1 MRAQTQPMSKRIY
14 TTRNIKNRRAD
25 VIENPRVRSISRL
38 LNYNFYV
45 PRYQRGYRWGKQE
58 IIDLLDDILKYH
70 TILRQAN
77 PFYCL
82 QPVVVK
88 KKTWK
93 GNDDQKIVGWEV
105 IDGQQRLTTILI
117 ILNYLQNIDPE
128 SMKAK
133 LGEELNFYTIDFEAR
148 VDVKD
153 FLQNK
158 IYTKEIVDTNVEFY
172 NISKAYQ
179 YISEWFNQDEVKAVA
194 NVNNIMLNALL
205 DTENNVS
212 IIWYEFFGQYGS
224 KATDSD
230 KNSIDLFIRLN
241 EGKVP
246 LTDAELIKAML
257 LQSEL
262 YPAGEKKY
270 VKQRLHEIA
279 AEWDAIEAKLQD
291 DKMWFFFNNLSY
303 QPILRIEYLLKM
315 LSEKWNGYENQTL
328 VKYSSEEEKS
338 TYFDFLVF
346 KKQLKNIRKSFQDN
360 LSDQSHVMDP
370 INQLWA
376 EVKNLFAVLEEWYKD
391 HKLYHYIG
399 YLLTINSESNKVLL
413 KELTELQV
421 DKDEFLHHIK
431 NKIAQAIVL
440 NKDLKDLRYGEDNKS
455 IIKLLFLMDIEA
467 MVKQEKENARL
478 PFHLYK
484 KERINS
490 ITHINPQVS
499 HSIDTNE
506 ANATIWLQLHKQS
519 LTAIRSDSCNN
530 GAKLIDTLLPQ
541 LDSLLND
548 FHKENYEKVVTKTI
562 ELNNNM
568 AGMKDNEMHALQNLV
583 LLDKET
589 NHQLKN
595 SFFDVKQNLL
605 KENTSGKY
613 IPIHTQR
620 AFSKYYTESPRE
632 MIYWNV
638 DDKQKY
644 FAAINKVYDL
654 YVQHLNQLND
664 K

>member
-1 MRAQTQPMSKRIY
+1 MSKRIY
-14 TTRNIKNRRAD
+14 TTRNIKIRRAD
-25 VIENPRVRSISRL
+25 VIENPRVRCISRL

-58 IIDLLDDILKYH
+58 ITDLLHDILKYH

-128 SMKAK
+128 SIKAK

-194 NVNNIMLNALL
+194 NVHNIMLDALL

-230 KNSIDLFIRLN
+230 KNSIDLFVRLN

-270 VKQRLHEIA
+270 VKQRLLEIA

-291 DKMWFFFNNLSY
+291 DRMWFFFNNLSY
-303 QPILRIEYLLKM
+303 QPILRIELLLKM
-315 LSEKWNGYENQTL
+315 LSEKWNGYENQTF
-328 VKYSSEEEKS
+328 VKYISEEEKS

-346 KKQLKNIRKSFQDN
+346 KMHLKNIRQSFRDN

-370 INQLWA
+370 INELWA
-376 EVKNLFAVLEEWYKD
+376 EVKSLFAVLEEWYND

-399 YLLTINSESNKVLL
+399 YLLTINSGSNKGLL
-413 KELTELQV
+413 KELTEMQV
-421 DKDEFLHHIK
+421 SKDEFLQHIK

-440 NKDLKDLRYGEDNKS
+440 NIDLKDLRYGVDNKA

-467 MVKQEKENARL
+467 MVKQEKENALL

-490 ITHINPQVS
+490 IAHINPQVLQ
-499 HSIDTNE
+499 SIDTNE

-519 LTAIRSDSCNN
+519 LTALRSDSCSN
-530 GAKLIDTLLPQ
+530 GAKLIDTILPQ
-541 LDSLLND
+541 YDSLLND
-548 FHKENYEKVVTKTI
+548 FHMENYKEVVTKTI
-562 ELNNNM
+562 ELNNNLP
-568 AGMKDNEMHALQNLV
+568 GMNEVEVHALHNLV

-595 SFFDVKQNLL
+595 AFFDVKQNLL
-605 KENTSGKY
+605 KENTLGKY
-613 IPIHTQR
+613 IPINTQR
-620 AFSKYYTESPRE
+620 AFCKYYSESPRE
-632 MIYWNV
+632 MIYWNAN
-638 DDKQKY
+638 DKQKY
-644 FAAINKVYDL
+644 YAAINKVYDSYVL
-654 YVQHLNQLND
+654 YLNQLND

>member
-194 NVNNIMLNALL
+194 NVHNIMLNALL

-431 NKIAQAIVL
+431 NKIAQ
-440 NKDLKDLRYGEDNKS
+440 KGDLITRS
-455 IIKLLFLMDIEA
+455 
-467 MVKQEKENARL
+467 
-478 PFHLYK
+478 PF
-484 KERINS
+484 
-490 ITHINPQVS
+490 
-499 HSIDTNE
+499 
-506 ANATIWLQLHKQS
+506 
-519 LTAIRSDSCNN
+519 
-530 GAKLIDTLLPQ
+530 KLIDNT
-541 LDSLLND
+541 
-548 FHKENYEKVVTKTI
+548 
-562 ELNNNM
+562 
-568 AGMKDNEMHALQNLV
+568 MKYPFVKIGQ
-583 LLDKET
+583 KKC
-589 NHQLKN
+589 LK
-595 SFFDVKQNLL
+595 
-605 KENTSGKY
+605 
-613 IPIHTQR
+613 
-620 AFSKYYTESPRE
+620 
-632 MIYWNV
+632 
-638 DDKQKY
+638 
-644 FAAINKVYDL
+644 
-654 YVQHLNQLND
+654 
-664 K
+664 